1 MDYRD
6 RLKTHCA
13 AKPDAVEDHP
23 WGETVFKVRN
33 KVFAFLGSGETAM
46 VTVKPEEDPEG
57 LLQLPYVRVAAYIG
71 RYGWVTVTVEDDL
84 ALELA
89 LDLIDQNYA
98 RLTRARSRSRRAT
111 PQDTT

>member
-1 MDYRD
+1 MDYKD
-6 RLKTHCA
+6 LLKTHCA

-33 KVFAFLGSGETAM
+33 KVFAFLGSSEAAM
-46 VTVKPEEDPEG
+46 ITVRPEEDRDG

-71 RYGWVTVTVEDDL
+71 RYGWVTVTVEDDA

-98 RLTRARSRSRRAT
+98 RLTRTRSRSRRGAPPDST
-111 PQDTT
+111 